1 MPMAWSFTWVHRNPK
16 GFNDLRT
23 GDVGRCMEVSGGL
36 RAVVEAIPALHYPV
50 DLTSGRSGH
59 RAAHTHTHAH
69 REPRQPWLNSLH
81 RPSSGRLAAA
91 DLCRDCGPRHASLS
105 GARDGSGSCPTGKAH
120 QDPQKLKPATKR
132 RATTFPAEPAT
143 EQGLSVSYA
152 KMQCIACMCNAP
164 YPVPS

>member
-1 MPMAWSFTWVHRNPK
+1 
-16 GFNDLRT
+16 
-23 GDVGRCMEVSGGL
+23 
-36 RAVVEAIPALHYPV
+36 VVEAIPALHYPV

-59 RAAHTHTHAH
+59 RAAHTHT
-69 REPRQPWLNSLH
+69 RTPRATATMDEQPTPPVGDGSL
-81 RPSSGRLAAA
+81 RLTYAEIAARGTPACPAQGMAA
-91 DLCRDCGPRHASLS
+91 DHAQPERRTRTHKSRS
-105 GARDGSGSCPTGKAH
+105 P
-120 QDPQKLKPATKR
+120 PQR